1 MEHNLK
7 ALLKDKKVFIF
18 DFDGTLYNAHQFM
31 YQIFKSGLKNKD
43 IDLTFEDF
51 CDIKDKCETI
61 NDYINCINIK
71 FNTNL
76 TLTEAYLKYIELSS
90 GLENLQTYYSYFDDI
105 KNSFPQTRFI
115 ILSNQDDKVINK
127 FLNSWKLDNKFE
139 KVISCSKIG
148 LDKDFIYKNF
158 YELFNVKASDC
169 VVFEDTQKHIDNTS
183 MLGFKTV
190 AIEHKFN
197 KGKIKGD
204 YNLNVD
210 DYNEKCCNNLE
221 F

>member
-7 ALLKDKKVFIF
+7 ALLNDKKVFIF

-51 CDIKDKCETI
+51 CVIKDKCDTI
-61 NDYINCINIK
+61 NEYINFINLK

-76 TLTEAYLKYIELSS
+76 SLTEAYLKYIELSS
-90 GLENLQTYYSYFDDI
+90 SLENLHTYYSYFDDL

-115 ILSNQDDKVINK
+115 ILSNQDEKVINK
-127 FLNSWKLDNKFE
+127 FLNSWKLDDRFE
-139 KVISCSKIG
+139 KVISCPKTG
-148 LDKDFIYKNF
+148 LDKDFVYKNF
-158 YELFNVKASDC
+158 YELFNEKASDC
-169 VVFEDTQKHIDNTS
+169 VVFEDTQEHIDNAS

-204 YNLNVD
+204 YIIKLDENK
-210 DYNEKCCNNLE
+210 EKTYTNLE
-221 F
+221 Y